1 MTGETAD
8 SKLLDFESIYL
19 RLRLQE
25 GRLYTDQELE
35 KLPVINRQHPYYS
48 EWMIRRRSTK
58 KLVQYIERNKNGSD
72 ILEIGCGN
80 GWLTRQL
87 ASVTGA
93 RVIGVDINYMELQQA
108 ARVFHHIPNL
118 HFIYTDI
125 RNEPFREKKFDLA
138 VFAAS
143 IQYFE
148 MLPEIL
154 DKVLKLLKP
163 GGEIHILDSP
173 FYSPTEIQAAKQRS
187 RVYYEQAGFP
197 AMTSCYFHHS
207 LNELHDYHPE
217 ILFDPNNWISQLQ
230 LSKNPFHWIRIRK

>member
-1 MTGETAD
+1 MTGEIDD

-19 RLRLQE
+19 RLRQQE

-35 KLPVINRQHPYYS
+35 RLPMINRQHPHYN
-48 EWMIRRRSTK
+48 EWMKRRRSTI
-58 KLVQYIERNKNGSD
+58 KLVQYVEKNKKGSD

-80 GWLTRQL
+80 GWLSRQL
-87 ASVTGA
+87 ASVTGT

-108 ARVFHHIPNL
+108 ARVFHYIPNL

-125 RNEPFREKKFDLA
+125 RNEPFREKKFDLV

-148 MLPEIL
+148 SLPEIL

-163 GGEIHILDSP
+163 GGEIHILDSL
-173 FYSPTEIQAAKQRS
+173 FYTPTEILAAKQRS
-187 RVYYEQAGFP
+187 RAYYEQAGFP

-207 LNELHDYHPE
+207 LTELCDYHPE
-217 ILFDPNNWISQLQ
+217 VLFDPNSWINQLQ
-230 LSKNPFHWIRIRK
+230 FSKNPFHWIRIRK